1 MKAAQLVAPRHWKI
15 LEIEKPTPTP
25 ERMLVRMELVAI
37 CGSDKP
43 PFVGVHEEYP
53 LAIGDTGH
61 EGMGIVESCPSGRYR
76 KGERV
81 LLWGFDRG
89 LFQEYVLATDGGGC
103 IKLPTNLADEQ
114 VLMTQLLGT
123 VLHSF
128 YKLGNIINWNV
139 AVLGMG
145 AVGLL
150 FAAVLRNLGAGRIIG
165 VDTSAHR
172 LEVAQHMGATHTV
185 NPSEEDAAEAIADI
199 TDGKMTDL
207 VIEAVGQAN
216 TFNLCPS
223 IARRNA
229 HVICFGIPDKD
240 SVDGVVPL
248 RLLDMYRKELKLI
261 TSVGPNPERDYRVA
275 LDWIVQRR
283 IDVAPIISHILPFTD
298 IQRGFS
304 MAFDEPE
311 QHRALK
317 VLLKF

>member
-1 MKAAQLVAPRHWKI
+1 
-15 LEIEKPTPTP
+15 
-25 ERMLVRMELVAI
+25 
-37 CGSDKP
+37 
-43 PFVGVHEEYP
+43 
-53 LAIGDTGH
+53 
-61 EGMGIVESCPSGRYR
+61 
-76 KGERV
+76 
-81 LLWGFDRG
+81 
-89 LFQEYVLATDGGGC
+89 
-103 IKLPTNLADEQ
+103 
-114 VLMTQLLGT
+114 
-123 VLHSF
+123 
-128 YKLGNIINWNV
+128 
-139 AVLGMG
+139 
-145 AVGLL
+145 
-150 FAAVLRNLGAGRIIG
+150 
-165 VDTSAHR
+165 
-172 LEVAQHMGATHTV
+172 MGATHTV

-199 TDGKMTDL
+199 TDGEMTDL

-240 SVDGVVPL
+240 SADGVVPL

-283 IDVAPIISHILPFTD
+283 IDVAPIISHVLPFTD

-317 VLLKF
+317 ILLKF